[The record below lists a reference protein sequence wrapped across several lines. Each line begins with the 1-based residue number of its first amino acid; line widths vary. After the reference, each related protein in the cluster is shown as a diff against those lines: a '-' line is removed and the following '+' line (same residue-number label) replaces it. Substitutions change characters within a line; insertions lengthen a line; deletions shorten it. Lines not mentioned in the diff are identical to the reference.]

1 MLRYAVNQ
9 GMRIDMLRYAVNQ
22 GVFTRVLRYAVDQ
35 GMLTGVLRYAVD
47 QGMHTDMLR
56 YVNAGRLSVCLFSH
70 FNGLQVCGG
79 TRQQDGKDYDLES

>member
-1 MLRYAVNQ
+1 
-9 GMRIDMLRYAVNQ
+9 MRIDMLRYAVNQ
-22 GVFTRVLRYAVDQ
+22 GVFTS
-35 GMLTGVLRYAVD
+35 VLRYAVD

-79 TRQQDGKDYDLES
+79 TRQQDGQDDDLES